1 MVAIAKGGA
10 KGAEDGIVVIGDLPA
25 QQRAVVENLLQL
37 VGLLAGSKA

>member
-10 KGAEDGIVVIGDLPA
+10 KGTKDCIVVIGYLPA
-25 QQRAVVENLLQL
+25 QQRVVVENLLQL